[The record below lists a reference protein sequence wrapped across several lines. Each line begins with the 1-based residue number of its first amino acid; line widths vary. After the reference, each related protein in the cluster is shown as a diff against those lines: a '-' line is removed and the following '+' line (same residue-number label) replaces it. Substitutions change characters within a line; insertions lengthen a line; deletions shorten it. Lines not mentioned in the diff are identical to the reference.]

1 MMKKLT
7 QSILLVTLALAGAL
21 AQAHPGGYGGGY
33 GGGHF
38 RSYGYEGHGGG
49 WSRGGWVAPVV
60 AAGLIGGAI
69 YAGTHP
75 VYAPTYVG
83 APIVVN
89 PAPVYMNN
97 VPGTPAPVAYYCS
110 AYQQYYPQVGSC
122 PVPWQIVN

>member
-1 MMKKLT
+1 MKKLT
-7 QSILLVTLALAGAL
+7 QSILLITLALAGAL

-33 GGGHF
+33 G
-38 RSYGYEGHGGG
+38 RSYGHEGHGGG

-75 VYAPTYVG
+75 VYVPNYVSAP
-83 APIVVN
+83 VVIN
-89 PAPVYMNN
+89 PAPLYLNG
-97 VPGTPAPVAYYCS
+97 VPGSVAPVAYYCP

-122 PVPWQIVN
+122 PVPWQIIN